1 MDSVQ
6 GHDGAAGHA
15 GWIVRR
21 EDSSPA
27 IQVVDGVCYV
37 LFALDIG
44 LAIDLNEAERR
55 VTDVKQRETIRHK
68 RRTPQYFEYDPPPLR
83 VTQDILPLV
92 LGDFQTAPVVDM
104 MIYDFGAVSVTYT
117 IPLAGSIFGLLALSD
132 VLYDNNALL
141 ADARSRV
148 EHLLATIAPA
158 VNKPRISD
166 LVEDYAIYRI
176 EALTPGVNP
185 DRVLA
190 DHGSLL
196 AQILRA
202 ELSPL
207 SAQEVNEALSCR
219 IAFSDDD
226 LAIMDWNAAV
236 VLGADTEDVRAVLE
250 YANVELLEMRFLDDR
265 LDDALDQSYEALTR
279 QTWRRRLLLT
289 TLEAD
294 MRRVAEL
301 QVDSALLFEG
311 VNNALKLLGDQYLA
325 RVYRAASQRLHLG
338 DWDASIIRKLQTL
351 ESIYQ
356 KMTDEN
362 THRRMEV
369 LEWIIIILIAMEIV
383 MSFFPGLTGS

>member
-1 MDSVQ
+1 MDIVQ
-6 GHDGAAGHA
+6 GRDAGGGVA
-15 GWIVRR
+15 GPIVRR
-21 EDSSPA
+21 EDSPA
-27 IQVVDGVCYV
+27 MIQVTEGVCHV
-37 LFALDIG
+37 LFAHDIG
-44 LAIDLNEAERR
+44 LAINLNEAERR
-55 VTDVKQRETIRHK
+55 ITDVKQRETLRHK

-92 LGDFQTAPVVDM
+92 LGTFQTAPVVDM
-104 MIYDFGAVSVTYT
+104 IIYDFGAVSVTYT
-117 IPLAGSIFGLLALSD
+117 IPLSGPIFDLLALSD
-132 VLYDNNALL
+132 ILYDNIALL

-176 EALTPGVNP
+176 GALTPGVTP
-185 DRVLA
+185 DQVLA

-207 SAQEVNEALSCR
+207 SGQEVGEALSCR
-219 IAFSDDD
+219 ISFSDED
-226 LAIMDWNAAV
+226 LAIMDWNAAI

-265 LDDALDQSYEALTR
+265 LDDALDQSFEALTR
-279 QTWRRRLLLT
+279 QTWRRRLLLN
-289 TLEAD
+289 TLAAD

-301 QVDSALLFEG
+301 QVDNALLFEG

-369 LEWIIIILIAMEIV
+369 LEWIIIILIAVEVV
-383 MSFFPGLTGS
+383 MSFFPGLRGN

>member
-1 MDSVQ
+1 MDTAE
-6 GHDGAAGHA
+6 GRDHPTIDAGS
-15 GWIVRR
+15 IVHLGG
-21 EDSSPA
+21 SSGVL
-27 IQVVDGVCYV
+27 QVADGVCHV
-37 LFALDIG
+37 LFAHDIG
-44 LAIDLNEAERR
+44 LAINLNEAERR
-55 VTDVKQRETIRHK
+55 ITDVKQRETIRHK
-68 RRTPQYFEYDPPPLR
+68 RRTPTYFEYDPPPLR

-92 LGDFQTAPVVDM
+92 LGTFQTAPVVDM

-117 IPLAGSIFGLLALSD
+117 IPLAGPIFGLLALSD
-132 VLYDNNALL
+132 VLYDNIALL

-158 VNKPRISD
+158 VSKPKISD
-166 LVEDYAIYRI
+166 LVEDYAVYRI
-176 EALTPGVNP
+176 GTMTPAATP
-185 DRVLA
+185 DRVLT
-190 DHGSLL
+190 DHGPLL

-202 ELSPL
+202 ELNPL
-207 SAQEVNEALSCR
+207 SSQEVNEALGCR
-219 IAFSDDD
+219 ISFSDDD
-226 LAIMDWNAAV
+226 LAIMDWNAAI
-236 VLGADTEDVRAVLE
+236 VLGTDTEDVRAVLE

-265 LDDALDQSYEALTR
+265 LDDALDQSFEALTR
-279 QTWRRRLLLT
+279 QTWRRRLLLN

-338 DWDASIIRKLQTL
+338 DWDTSIIRKLQTL

-369 LEWIIIILIAMEIV
+369 LEWIIIILIAVEIV
-383 MSFFPGLTGS
+383 MSLFPGLTGK